1 MEIYLT
7 IWRYSIN
14 EGEYGGIVFADT
26 FEIAEEKVRKK
37 YNEYKDEEIC
47 VWRILN
53 DDYFDVE
60 NPDVW
65 ECYGI

>member
-1 MEIYLT
+1 MEIYVT

-14 EGEYGGIVFADT
+14 EGEYGGVVFADT
-26 FEIAEEKVRKK
+26 FESAEAKVKNK
-37 YNEYKDEEIC
+37 YPNKEIC
-47 VWRILN
+47 VWRMIN
-53 DDYFDVE
+53 DDYFDKE

>member
-1 MEIYLT
+1 MEIYVS

-14 EGEYGGIVFADT
+14 DGEFGGIVLANT
-26 FEIAEEKVRKK
+26 IREAEEKVRKK
-37 YNEYKDEEIC
+37 YSDEEIKI
-47 VWRILN
+47 WRMIN
-53 DDYFDVE
+53 DDYFDTE

>member
-14 EGEYGGIVFADT
+14 EGEYGGIVFANT
-26 FEIAEEKVRKK
+26 IELAEEKVRQK
-37 YNEYKDEEIC
+37 YPNKEVC
-47 VWRILN
+47 VWRIIN
-53 DDYFDVE
+53 DDYFDTN

-65 ECYGI
+65 ECYGYGF